1 MNMLKFQKF
10 IFSNKNI
17 VGLICA
23 SVIVALGFL
32 GIVKHAWFLVACIA
46 YAFGY
51 LVGPKEKEIVFYHIK
66 GESMLDYIG
75 FLNKFLRSSIDNPK
89 IPLDAKNI
97 LQNITKNAV
106 ELLTFLQE
114 KDTVDSSSEEMINL
128 KSIFDTYIPK
138 LINQFSRLPQEY
150 ANNVKTSTG
159 KTAKQMLLEQ
169 LTLLEKKI
177 QEISY
182 GMYEDDVTALKV
194 NGRFLK
200 EKFDNN
206 ELFDIKNHEV
216 IYKKSS

>member
-1 MNMLKFQKF
+1 MLKLQKF

-23 SVIVALGFL
+23 SVVVALGFL
-32 GIVKHAWFLVACIA
+32 GIVKHGWFLVACIA

-51 LVGPKEKEIVFYHIK
+51 LVGPKEKELVFYHVK
-66 GESMLDYIG
+66 GESMADYIG
-75 FLNKFLRSSIDNPK
+75 FLNKFLRTSLDNPK
-89 IPLDAKNI
+89 LPLEAKTV

-169 LTLLEKKI
+169 LILLENKI

-206 ELFDIKNHEV
+206 DLFAVKENQV
-216 IYKKSS
+216 QYKRS

>member
-1 MNMLKFQKF
+1 MLKLQKF

-17 VGLICA
+17 VGLVCA
-23 SVIVALGFL
+23 SIVVALGFL
-32 GIVKHAWFLVACIA
+32 GIVKHLWFLVACIA

-51 LVGPKEKEIVFYHIK
+51 LVGPKEKQVVFYHVK
-66 GESMLDYIG
+66 GESMQDYIG
-75 FLNKFLRSSIDNPK
+75 FLNKFLRTSLDNEK
-89 IPLDAKNI
+89 LSLEAKTI

-138 LINQFSRLPQEY
+138 LINQFSRLPQQY

-159 KTAKQMLLEQ
+159 KTATQMLVEQ
-169 LTLLEKKI
+169 LTLLEHKI

-206 ELFDIKNHEV
+206 DLFAVKDSQV
-216 IYKKSS
+216 QYKRS

>member
-23 SVIVALGFL
+23 SVIVSLGFL
-32 GIVKHAWFLVACIA
+32 GIVKHGWFLVAAIA

-75 FLNKFLRSSIDNPK
+75 FLNKFLRSSLDNSK
-89 IPLDAKNI
+89 LPLEAKNI
-97 LQNITKNAV
+97 LQSITKNAV

>member
-1 MNMLKFQKF
+1 MLKLQKF
-10 IFSNKNI
+10 VFSNKNI

-23 SVIVALGFL
+23 SIVVALGFF
-32 GIVKHAWFLVACIA
+32 GIVKHGWFLVSCIA

-51 LVGPKEKEIVFYHIK
+51 LVGPKEKDVVFYHIK
-66 GESMLDYIG
+66 GENMADYIG
-75 FLNKFLRSSIDNPK
+75 FLNKFLRTSLDNQKLPVE
-89 IPLDAKNI
+89 AKNI

-114 KDTVDSSSEEMINL
+114 KDSIDSSSEEMINL

-138 LINQFSRLPQEY
+138 LVNQFSRLPQEY
-150 ANNVKTSTG
+150 ANNVTTSTG
-159 KTAKQMLLEQ
+159 KTAKHMLVEQ
-169 LTLLEKKI
+169 LTMLEHKI

-206 ELFDIKNHEV
+206 DLFAVKDNQV
-216 IYKKSS
+216 QYKRS

>member
-1 MNMLKFQKF
+1 MNMFKFQKF

-23 SVIVALGFL
+23 SVVVALGFL
-32 GIVKHAWFLVACIA
+32 GIVKHGWFLVAAIA

-66 GESMLDYIG
+66 GESMADYIG
-75 FLNKFLRSSIDNPK
+75 FLNKFLRTSLDNQK
-89 IPLDAKNI
+89 LPLEAKNI

-114 KDTVDSSSEEMINL
+114 KNTVDSSSEDMINL

-138 LINQFSRLPQEY
+138 LINQFSRLPNEY

-159 KTAKQMLLEQ
+159 KTAKQMLVEQ
-169 LTLLEKKI
+169 LTLLENKI

-206 ELFDIKNHEV
+206 DLFAVKENQVQYKN
-216 IYKKSS
+216 SQ